1 LFADRLSASRLHVLV
16 PALLAALFAF
26 HAGGFFPG
34 VTGVVAAGL
43 ACCLA
48 VRLTI
53 ARNPVAGW
61 SAALSVAA
69 GGLTLFA
76 AWTLLSGTWSDAP
89 ARALIEFDRALAYLL
104 VVVLAGCFAVRSGDL
119 DRVLRWTLLAF
130 AAVCAAAVLTRL
142 LPEQL
147 PTRPGPV
154 NERLSFPLTYWNALG
169 LLAAIGLVLGLHQ
182 TASGLRPAAV
192 RVAAA
197 AALPVMAVTL
207 YLTFSRGPI
216 AIALV
221 ALPAYML
228 VAHPRG
234 LLAALPA
241 AGIPTAIAVWVAYD
255 ADALADPDVAA
266 AAATGQPAR
275 VLLVLCAAVAAAA
288 GLRWLALPL
297 DRRLAGV
304 ELAPARRRRWL
315 AAIWAA
321 AALVLLVGAVALDAP
336 RRISDQREAFVSG
349 NVLPATGDLRDRLS
363 QAGNNGR
370 LAYWRIDRDA
380 FEDEPLRGIGA
391 GTYQLRW
398 EQDRPRPPVQIRDG
412 HSLYLEVAGE
422 LGVPGLVFL
431 LTGLGTLLLGGLRRA
446 WREDRHAATAFLVAG
461 LGLLVHAGVDW
472 DWEMPVLWIWFL
484 GAGAVTLAR
493 REDEALKWA
502 PGSLSRLV
510 AGLACLLLAL
520 TPAGVALSQ
529 ARLDHGVRAFDRGD
543 CATAADAALDSLDVL
558 GNRPEPYELLGY
570 CDARAGQLK
579 LAVSAMRA
587 AREREPRNY
596 RYAYGLA
603 VTQALAGQDP
613 RAAAREALALNPL
626 STLTRSLERGLRS
639 RSPARRRAVA
649 ARAQIPE
656 D

>member
-1 LFADRLSASRLHVLV
+1 LLADRLSTGRLHILV
-16 PALLAALFAF
+16 PALLGALFAF
-26 HAGGFFPG
+26 RAGGFFPG
-34 VTGVVAAGL
+34 TTGVVAAGL
-43 ACCLA
+43 ACGLA

-53 ARNPVAGW
+53 AGNPVAGW
-61 SAALSVAA
+61 SAGLSLAA
-69 GGLTLFA
+69 GGLALFA

-104 VVVLAGCFAVRSGDL
+104 VVVLAGCFAARSGDL

-154 NERLSFPLTYWNALG
+154 NERLSFPLTYWNGLG
-169 LLAAIGLVLGLHQ
+169 LLAALGLVLGLHL
-182 TASGLRPAAV
+182 TASERPPAAV

-197 AALPVMAVTL
+197 AALPVIAVTL

-216 AIALV
+216 ALALV

-228 VAHPRG
+228 LAHPRG

-241 AGIPTAIAVWVAYD
+241 AGIPTAVAVWVAYG

-266 AAATGQPAR
+266 VASTGQPGR
-275 VLLVLCAAVAAAA
+275 VLLVLALAVVAAAA
-288 GLRWLALPL
+288 LRWLALPL
-297 DRRLAGV
+297 DRRLARV
-304 ELAPARRRRWL
+304 ELAPARRRWWL
-315 AAIWAA
+315 AATWGA

-336 RRISDQREAFVSG
+336 RRISEQRKAFVSG
-349 NVLPATGDLRDRLS
+349 DALPATGDLRDRLG

-370 LAYWRIDRDA
+370 LADWRVARDA
-380 FEDEPLRGIGA
+380 FEDEPVRGIGA

-398 EQDRPRPPVQIRDG
+398 EQDRPRPPFRIRDG

-472 DWEMPVLWIWFL
+472 DWEMPVLWMWFL
-484 GAGAVTLAR
+484 AAGAVTLAR
-493 REDEALKWA
+493 REDDALSWS
-502 PGSLSRLV
+502 PGPLPRLL

-529 ARLDHGVRAFDRGD
+529 ARLDRGVRAFERGD
-543 CATAADAALDSLDVL
+543 CVTAADAALDSLDML
-558 GNRPEPYELLGY
+558 GSRPEPYELLGY

-579 LAVSAMRA
+579 LAVSAMQA
-587 AREREPRNY
+587 ARRREPRNY

-603 VTQALAGQDP
+603 VVQALARQDP
-613 RAAAREALALNPL
+613 RAEARAALALNPL
-626 STLTRSLERGLRS
+626 STLTQSLERGMRS
-639 RSPARRRAVA
+639 RRPARRRAVA
-649 ARAQIPE
+649 ARAHIP
-656 D
+656 DD